1 MKGVGKS
8 RSFIWFF
15 IFLGAICGSLV
26 GDAIGNNFTFLSF
39 LKNFYSIGMTEPIVL
54 NLKVMVLTLGIN
66 FSINIVTIIGIIM
79 AIILYRK
86 Y

>member
-1 MKGVGKS
+1 MKGAGKS
-8 RSFIWFF
+8 GGFIWLF
-15 IFLGAICGSLV
+15 IFLGAICGSLI
-26 GDAIGNNFTFLSF
+26 GDAVGNSFNFLSF
-39 LKNFYSIGMTEPIVL
+39 FKNFYSIGMSEPVVL

-66 FSINIVTIIGIIM
+66 FSINIMTIIGIIM

>member
-1 MKGVGKS
+1 VKGVGKS